1 MTWHCSVSESAVMI
15 RIQLYLLLH
24 AVYDLTRFLRY
35 VALRYH
41 SFAFLNTNS
50 SEGVPMQDQGA
61 GGKRGQSRLLDRF
74 TKQKPEFRPYKFD
87 LAVDL
92 HDRLEK
98 LAAQTGMTRDAINDA
113 LNYSIR
119 QLVTRLEREARLR

>member
-1 MTWHCSVSESAVMI
+1 M
-15 RIQLYLLLH
+15 
-24 AVYDLTRFLRY
+24 
-35 VALRYH
+35 
-41 SFAFLNTNS
+41 
-50 SEGVPMQDQGA
+50 GDQGA

-92 HDRLEK
+92 HERLEN
-98 LAAQTGMTRDAINDA
+98 LAAQTGMTKEAINDA

-119 QLVTRLEREARLR
+119 QLVTRLEREARQR